1 MYNTKI
7 FTRIFAAALLAGTVA
22 LSGCASGGADKS
34 AAIKDRQALMQT
46 ILKNWKPIKAF
57 AKSGK
62 GSSADVVKHAN
73 AINATTDQMLAL
85 FPKGS
90 GRGDFSDKQTR
101 TLPAVWKDWNGFKK
115 ANQTL
120 ADESAKLASI
130 AAGGD
135 KQAIAKQVGAM
146 GKLGCGGCH
155 KPFRGAK
162 AK

>member
-1 MYNTKI
+1 MYKTKMLPK
-7 FTRIFAAALLAGTVA
+7 FVAAAVLAGTVA
-22 LSGCASGGADKS
+22 LSGCASSSADKS

-57 AKSGK
+57 AKSGA
-62 GSSADVVKHAN
+62 GSNADVVKHAK
-73 AINATTDQMLAL
+73 AINATTDQMLAV

-101 TLPAVWKDWNGFKK
+101 ALPAIWKNWEGFKK

-120 ADESAKLASI
+120 SNESAKLASI
-130 AAGGD
+130 AASGD